1 MTSADQTLA
10 EIEALLAHLPR
21 LSRPLI
27 SRYFRSGFSV
37 EQKPD
42 NSPVTSADRA
52 VEAELRQAI
61 AKARQPQNESQPR
74 QPHNDRQ

>member
-61 AKARQPQNESQPR
+61 AKAFPA
-74 QPHNDRQ
+74 HAIIG